1 MTPIL
6 DPVEF
11 NISPEQLQELLK
23 ERHALR
29 LIDVREEEEWEICH
43 LPEAELYP
51 MSRLSEVQEE
61 LMATEEPI
69 VVYCHHGIR
78 SAGVCSQLR
87 YLGKEN
93 VFNLSGGIDRWS
105 AEIDPSVPSYSG
117 QRPSN
122 N

>member
-1 MTPIL
+1 LTPIL

>member
-1 MTPIL
+1 MTSIL

-23 ERHALR
+23 NRHDLR
-29 LIDVREEEEWEICH
+29 LIDVREQDEWEICH
-43 LPEAELYP
+43 LPQAELYP
-51 MSRLSEVQEE
+51 MSRFSELQEE
-61 LMATEEPI
+61 LMETEEAI

-105 AEIDPSVPSYSG
+105 AEIDPSVPSYSAH
-117 QRPSN
+117 RPSPN
-122 N
+122 